1 MQFHDNVFPSE
12 LLKLL
17 LEIKILDKDIP
28 PFTPRPTGTLK
39 SFFRGEKYLNAKMKN
54 MKVYTEQEL
63 KSPQSEL
70 ERKRRRFWNDK
81 AEQLAKSPK
90 TSHCN
95 KTTLAG
101 IIDVSWTLRKTG
113 MIEGDARK
121 LIHDE
126 KELCAGEDEVNKLG
140 KQKKETLA
148 KNLERMAA
156 AHAAVETLDAELEK
170 CKQSFQMGNISV
182 KEKSALKAEYNGKK
196 DLMDG
201 AYTELKR
208 AQEASVKAIKI
219 KRQQLDVH
227 LSKKEE
233 EEAPEESLTL

>member
-1 MQFHDNVFPSE
+1 M
-12 LLKLL
+12 
-17 LEIKILDKDIP
+17 
-28 PFTPRPTGTLK
+28 
-39 SFFRGEKYLNAKMKN
+39 NAKMKN

-63 KSPQSEL
+63 TSPQSEL
-70 ERKRRRFWNDK
+70 ERKRHHFWNDK

-101 IIDVSWTLRKTG
+101 IIDISWTLRKTG

-121 LIHDE
+121 KE

-148 KNLERMAA
+148 KNMERMVA
-156 AHAAVETLDAELEK
+156 AHAAVET

-196 DLMDG
+196 DLMDR

-233 EEAPEESLTL
+233 EEAPKESLTL

>member
-1 MQFHDNVFPSE
+1 
-12 LLKLL
+12 
-17 LEIKILDKDIP
+17 
-28 PFTPRPTGTLK
+28 
-39 SFFRGEKYLNAKMKN
+39 
-54 MKVYTEQEL
+54 
-63 KSPQSEL
+63 
-70 ERKRRRFWNDK
+70 
-81 AEQLAKSPK
+81 
-90 TSHCN
+90 
-95 KTTLAG
+95 
-101 IIDVSWTLRKTG
+101 

-156 AHAAVETLDAELEK
+156 AHAAIETLEAELEK